1 MQSEIHTFPHLV
13 LQPWQQT
20 QPTQESRARR
30 MGALGNLCM
39 VRETRI
45 PMFSLH
51 SAGSR
56 IPKVCGPCTSPLV
69 TPLHYNHHVAFSNK
83 STSLHVAL
91 VLGCDATRNVLWTI
105 SSQHN
110 GTSGCNQSLKPKTK
124 KVARWPC
131 WSLGRP
137 AVGQGSPMWQGHI
150 SSLSPNGLLY
160 SESSLHWLPPPDHDK
175 LERLSF
181 QLHILVGRST

>member
-1 MQSEIHTFPHLV
+1 MVNSACTRDANAMIHCKQKYINFHILFCNHGNMHS
-13 LQPWQQT
+13 QHKSRE
-20 QPTQESRARR
+20 QEV

-39 VRETRI
+39 ARVTRI
-45 PMFSLH
+45 PTFGLH

-56 IPKVCGPCTSPLV
+56 IPKVCGPCSSPLV
-69 TPLHYNHHVAFSNK
+69 TPLHYNQHVTFSNK

-160 SESSLHWLPPPDHDK
+160 SELP
-175 LERLSF
+175 
-181 QLHILVGRST
+181 RSTGYHHWPW